1 MADFAG
7 HGRHA
12 RGEFGGTA
20 KGRRRFEGEAAQQ
33 GGDGGDFFA
42 RGAQLA
48 VAHFAQACCGVVLA
62 FDVPAELDVIGEDQ
76 VGQGAEV
83 APHLLRPLDAPQVFA
98 DVFGLHETDGSLPFQ
113 HNEIRRAD
121 VNMRGVI
128 DGDELGVQ
136 RLQERLK
143 RRAIGVF
150 SGFGVR
156 QFA

>member
-1 MADFAG
+1 
-7 HGRHA
+7 
-12 RGEFGGTA
+12 
-20 KGRRRFEGEAAQQ
+20 
-33 GGDGGDFFA
+33 
-42 RGAQLA
+42 
-48 VAHFAQACCGVVLA
+48 VLA